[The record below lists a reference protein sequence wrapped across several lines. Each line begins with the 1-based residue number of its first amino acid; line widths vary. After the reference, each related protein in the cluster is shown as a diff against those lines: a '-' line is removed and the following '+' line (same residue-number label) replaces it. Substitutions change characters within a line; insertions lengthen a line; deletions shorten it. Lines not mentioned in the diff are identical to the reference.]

1 MNVVALAAGCLSLA
15 LLGIEEHAE
24 ILPSGK
30 AKLPAYELLAK
41 GPLRVR
47 LRPGMDKPG
56 MTQYCNVKG
65 SAAHIA
71 ATNRLQVGDSW
82 WLGTN
87 YGDDEVLRYMR
98 TCQPITFSQFLA
110 PTYEKSIDK
119 DPAFARKINF
129 LVKNVKSDYT
139 FEVGEWED
147 LLYRH
152 WMEWDPSKDF
162 GKTANELR
170 SMDRE
175 KVHDVVVD
183 TLREWKNRA
192 RGHLSLVNSYAMLSS
207 IAEIGLDSIG
217 IETSMTVPA
226 TQVKRAFARG
236 AARQFGIPWYE
247 QVSIWYGPAIPSGDD
262 SPATV
267 NNGTTVGPDAGH
279 SLSHLARH
287 WYTAW
292 FSGAAYV
299 MPEASQTVLFTIP
312 RDATEFPKN
321 VELSPYGLKAR
332 ALFHLMKGKDIG
344 VPYTPFAV
352 LISRFAG
359 RWTVWGKPWGYC
371 EETVGDKM
379 MERFF
384 DQLFVGQSKGPG
396 KEERYLCPSPY
407 GDTFDVIVNDAE
419 RTAWDAYPVILAV
432 GEIPWMSE
440 DIHHLQSHVKK
451 GGVLGLNEINANG
464 WDRTWLG
471 LADGSFDARGGAQVV
486 VKSDGKPL
494 LIRKKVGKGFVFVA
508 ARECEAAFPSE
519 LLRSLAKRYLPFSV
533 EGEVQTLMN
542 RTKDGWAVMLVN
554 NAGISK
560 PDITKPTVVD
570 PSKTQHARIVMDG
583 TKPEVKELLAG
594 AAVKCAKLGSGAWAI
609 EVDVPPG
616 DMRLI
621 ACPCGR
627 SLRVKDV
634 PMLRQQSEAALP
646 KRINTRLER

>member
-1 MNVVALAAGCLSLA
+1 MNAGALTMGIMSLA
-15 LLGIEEHAE
+15 LLSIAGHTE
-24 ILPSGK
+24 ILPGGR
-30 AKLPAYELLAK
+30 AKMPAYGELAK

-47 LRPGMDKPG
+47 LRTGVDKPG
-56 MTQYCNVKG
+56 MAQYCNMRG

-71 ATNRLQVGDSW
+71 ETNRLQVGDSW
-82 WLGTN
+82 WLGSN
-87 YGDDEVLRYMR
+87 YGGDELPRYMQ
-98 TCQPITFSQFLA
+98 TGQPITFTQFLA
-110 PTYEKSIDK
+110 PTYEKSMDK
-119 DPAFARKINF
+119 DPAFAEKINF

-139 FEVGEWED
+139 FEVGEWEN
-147 LLYRH
+147 LLYCH
-152 WMEWDPSKDF
+152 WTDTDPSKSF
-162 GKTANELR
+162 GKTADELR
-170 SMDRE
+170 SMNRKE
-175 KVHDVVVD
+175 VHDVVAD
-183 TLREWKNRA
+183 TLREWKSRA
-192 RGHLSLVNSYAMLSS
+192 RGHLSLVNGWAMLSS
-207 IAEIGLDSIG
+207 LAEIGLDSIG
-217 IETSMTVPA
+217 VETSEGIHA
-226 TQVKRAFARG
+226 SQVKRAFVRG

-267 NNGTTVGPDAGH
+267 KNGVTVGPDAGH

-299 MPEASQTVLFTIP
+299 MPESSQTVLFTIP

-321 VELSPYGLKAR
+321 AELSQYGLKAR
-332 ALFHLMKGKDIG
+332 ALFRLMKGKDIG

-384 DQLFVGQSKGPG
+384 DQLFIGQSKGPG

-419 RTAWDAYPVILAV
+419 RSAWDAYPVILAV
-432 GEIPWMSE
+432 GEIPWTNE
-440 DIHHLQSHVKK
+440 DIEHLQSHVKK

-471 LADGSFDARGGAQVV
+471 LADGSFDARDGAQVV
-486 VKSDGKPL
+486 VESAGKPL

-508 ARECEAAFPSE
+508 ARECEAAFPPE
-519 LLRSLAKRYLPFSV
+519 LLRSLAKRYLPLSV
-533 EGEVQTLMN
+533 EGEIQTLIN
-542 RTKDGWAVMLVN
+542 RTKDGWVVMLVN

-560 PDITKPTVVD
+560 PDITKPAIVD
-570 PSKTQHARIVMDG
+570 PSKIQHVRIVMDG
-583 TKPEVKELLAG
+583 TKPEVRELLAG
-594 AAVKCAKLGSGAWAI
+594 VAVKCEKLGSGAWAI
-609 EVDVPPG
+609 EVNVPPG
-616 DMRLI
+616 DMRVLT
-621 ACPCGR
+621 CSRRR
-627 SLRVKDV
+627 SL
-634 PMLRQQSEAALP
+634 AH
-646 KRINTRLER
+646 